1 MALKMKDAASWAG
14 LIVTAVVAIWLGVLP
29 FLVEE
34 RKETLRQYLWI
45 IFALTIVAAIF
56 FGIEKYQNSKD
67 EGQRKKD
74 EVQRKKDEAARK
86 IADAKRDA
94 MLNEILKIAR
104 TQGTLSPQKATELE
118 QAQAL
123 YSTLEKTANKP
134 PEQVA
139 SLIREGVKEAVDKGK
154 QIYFWKALTELSTKE
169 FTGTEKDRESL
180 RFAADSLVRSALDVP
195 ENTEQKKP
203 S

>member
-1 MALKMKDAASWAG
+1 MKDAASWAG
-14 LIVTAVVAIWLGVLP
+14 LVVTAVVAIWLGFLP
-29 FLVEE
+29 FLVED

-45 IFALTIVAAIF
+45 IFALTIIAVIF

-67 EGQRKKD
+67 EDRRKKD
-74 EVQRKKDEAARK
+74 ENQRTKDEAARK
-86 IADAKRDA
+86 IADAKQDA
-94 MLNEILKIAR
+94 TLNEILKILK
-104 TQGTLSPQKATELE
+104 TQGTFSGQKATELE
-118 QAQAL
+118 QAQTL

-154 QIYFWKALTELSTKE
+154 QIYFWKALTELSTTE

-180 RFAADSLVRSALDVP
+180 RSAADSLVRSALDVP
-195 ENTEQKKP
+195 ENADQKKP